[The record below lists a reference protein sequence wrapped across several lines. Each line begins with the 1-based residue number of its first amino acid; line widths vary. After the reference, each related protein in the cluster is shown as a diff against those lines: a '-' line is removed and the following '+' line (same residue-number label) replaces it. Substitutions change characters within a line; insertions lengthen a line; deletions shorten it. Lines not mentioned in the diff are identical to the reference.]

1 MDLVL
6 GALNPIA
13 LKFGPFEIRW
23 YGVIIA
29 CGVILAAALSVKEG
43 QKRGLKDDYF
53 YDFLLWALPFSLIG
67 ARLYYV
73 IFEWP
78 YYLANPGEIYRIW
91 DGGIA
96 IYGSLIAAVLVLL
109 VYCRHQQISSW
120 LFLDVIAPNVILAQG
135 IGRWGN
141 FMNQEAHGRATSL
154 NFLQNL
160 HLPHFIIDQMN
171 INGIYY
177 QPTFL
182 YESVWDVLGFV
193 ILVLLRRKNHLFKQG
208 EVFFGYVIWYSFGRF
223 FVEGMRT
230 DSLMLGPLRV
240 SQWLSLALFIGSILW
255 LLHRRY
261 WQPYAPWYLDGQQSF
276 AKQDQEK

>member
-78 YYLANPGEIYRIW
+78 YYAANPSEIYRIW

-96 IYGSLIAAVLVLL
+96 IYGCLIAAVIVLL
-109 VYCRHQQISSW
+109 VYCHSQKISSW

-141 FMNQEAHGRATSL
+141 FMNQEAHGQATTRD
-154 NFLQNL
+154 FLQNL
-160 HLPHFIIDQMN
+160 HLPQFIVDQMN
-171 INGIYY
+171 IGGVYY

-182 YESVWDVLGFV
+182 YESLWDVLGFV
-193 ILVLLRRKNHLFKQG
+193 VLLLLRNKKHLFKQG
-208 EVFFGYVIWYSFGRF
+208 EVFFSYVIWYSFGRF
-223 FVEGMRT
+223 FIEGMRT

-240 SQWLSLALFIGSILW
+240 SQWLSIVLFIGAFLW
-255 LLHRRY
+255 LFHRRY
-261 WQPYAPWYLDGQQSF
+261 WHPYAPWYLDGQQTL
-276 AKQDQEK
+276 AKEK